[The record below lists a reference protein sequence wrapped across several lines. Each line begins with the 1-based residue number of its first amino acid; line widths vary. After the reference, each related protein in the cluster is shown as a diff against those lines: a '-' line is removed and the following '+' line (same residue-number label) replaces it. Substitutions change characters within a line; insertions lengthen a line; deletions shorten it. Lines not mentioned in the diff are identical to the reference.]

1 MRGLLGV
8 FRALAPS
15 LFPTRRGTQLFLA
28 LPTRIV
34 SVLAAPDLSPPRSP
48 LPPSPLGYAR
58 RLNRTSPNST
68 LRTARQTI
76 QTPANMAR
84 GLFAVYRDDTAGPSA
99 AAASGAATCAAGSTN
114 RGSLPPSRRHD
125 GSTARLAGSRGL
137 GLREKENLDPFAVRP
152 VRMGKGELGKGKLA
166 AGAGKGGKVE
176 GGVARPAPSRRGLGA
191 SAQVLNRGEASV
203 SRPSEN
209 GICTGSL
216 RTRVL
221 PDLPPLPA
229 PTPEP
234 TSSSSRPTTV
244 RLGCPD
250 GAGSAESSPRTSCDT
265 SFGSATDSGYA
276 QSPRRRL
283 RPGASPAEE
292 EHGSEVPE
300 AGNAFE
306 DETDSDMS
314 MVDSEVSGGV
324 KSADRRARALTESPL
339 AEVSSVPVTL
349 SLRRRC
355 SYLPTTDRV
364 RCLDRS
370 RKPSPAS
377 AGSRSQTCPPPPPRR
392 PRSVPPT
399 TTRSTDHSHCDTS
412 RPRRAASLFRT
423 VGRLRVPPLLAGWAG
438 CRP

>member
-1 MRGLLGV
+1 
-8 FRALAPS
+8 
-15 LFPTRRGTQLFLA
+15 
-28 LPTRIV
+28 
-34 SVLAAPDLSPPRSP
+34 
-48 LPPSPLGYAR
+48 
-58 RLNRTSPNST
+58 
-68 LRTARQTI
+68 
-76 QTPANMAR
+76 MAR

-152 VRMGKGELGKGKLA
+152 VRMGKGELLGKGKLA

-191 SAQVLNRGEASV
+191 SAQVSNRGEASV

-339 AEVSSVPVTL
+339 AEVTEAFTGLGGFSVANM
-349 SLRRRC
+349 S
-355 SYLPTTDRV
+355 
-364 RCLDRS
+364 
-370 RKPSPAS
+370 PSPA
-377 AGSRSQTCPPPPPRR
+377 A
-392 PRSVPPT
+392 
-399 TTRSTDHSHCDTS
+399 
-412 RPRRAASLFRT
+412 AASFRSANHNKQYRPST
-423 VGRLRVPPLLAGWAG
+423 LRHQPTSPSRKSVSHGGAASSTAASRGLGGLPALNATTKRIKPGQAAASAPKAAPNRTL
-438 CRP
+438 RF